1 MILFQYLS
9 NGLIL
14 GGLYACIAAGFSLV
28 WGVLS
33 IINLLHG
40 SFIVLGSY
48 IAFFSY
54 TVLGIHPFVSV
65 ITSGIVL
72 GALGYVVQLGLIN
85 RVVAQSVLVTLIL
98 TFGLELI
105 MNNAMLVAF
114 SANYRKVILEH
125 SLGVME
131 IGNIFIPLDRAALVG
146 CGVMTGVGAVFNA
159 AKVEPGS
166 TVVCIITG
174 GNNDV
179 VNKLANDFNASQ
191 SEYKVVPS
199 YKGSYPDTMNAGIAA
214 FRAGN
219 APHIIQVFEVGP
231 ATMMSAIGA
240 IKPVYQLMKDAGE
253 PFDPKAYL
261 PAITGYYSTSKGDML
276 SFPFN
281 SSSMVMWINKDELK
295 KAGIA
300 EIPKTWPE
308 VFDAA
313 KKLKAAGHTTC
324 GFSNAWATWANIEQF
339 SAWPNLPIGTKA
351 DGLDGFDT
359 VLNFNGPLQVKHL
372 QNLIDLQKDKT
383 YDYSG
388 RGNASEARFGSG
400 ECAIFLT
407 SSGYYGTVKATAKF
421 DFTSAPMPYYP
432 DVKGAPQ
439 NSIIGGA
446 SLWVMGGKK
455 PEEYKGIAKFFTF
468 LSDTNRQAK
477 LHQESGY
484 LPITKAAYEKTKA
497 DGFYEKNPTLETPLK
512 ELTNKEPTENSRGL
526 RFGNMVQMRDIWAE
540 EIEAALAGQ
549 KTAKEAL
556 DNAVARGNAM
566 LRTFEKTAK

>member
-1 MILFQYLS
+1 MALRQFGAAAAVTVALA
-9 NGLIL
+9 LATPA
-14 GGLYACIAAGFSLV
+14 YA
-28 WGVLS
+28 
-33 IINLLHG
+33 
-40 SFIVLGSY
+40 
-48 IAFFSY
+48 
-54 TVLGIHPFVSV
+54 
-65 ITSGIVL
+65 
-72 GALGYVVQLGLIN
+72 
-85 RVVAQSVLVTLIL
+85 VTEIQWWH
-98 TFGLELI
+98 
-105 MNNAMLVAF
+105 AM
-114 SANYRKVILEH
+114 
-125 SLGVME
+125 
-131 IGNIFIPLDRAALVG
+131 
-146 CGVMTGVGAVFNA
+146 
-159 AKVEPGS
+159 
-166 TVVCIITG
+166 TG

-179 VNKLANDFNASQ
+179 VNKLAEEFNTSQ

-199 YKGSYPDTMNAGIAA
+199 FKGGYADTMNAGIAA

-219 APHIIQVFEVGP
+219 APHIMQVFEVGT
-231 ATMMSAIGA
+231 ATMMSATGA

-295 KAGIA
+295 KAGVA

-313 KKLKAAGHTTC
+313 RKLKAAGHATC

-339 SAWPNLPIGTKA
+339 SAWHNVAIGTKA
-351 DGLDGFDT
+351 NGLDGFDT

-383 YDYSG
+383 YDYAG
-388 RGNASEARFGSG
+388 RANAGEARFGSG

-407 SSGYYGTVKATAKF
+407 SSGYYGTAKGTAKF

-432 DVKGAPQ
+432 DVAGAPQ

-455 PEEYKGIAKFFTF
+455 PEEYKGIAKFFSY
-468 LSDTNRQAK
+468 LSRTEVQREM
-477 LHQESGY
+477 HEVTGY
-484 LPITKAAYEKTKA
+484 LPITKAAYDATKA
-497 DGFYEKNPTLETPLK
+497 SGFYDKNPGREIPLLQLAGK
-512 ELTNKEPTENSRGL
+512 PPTENSRGL
-526 RFGNMVQMRDIWAE
+526 RFGNMVQMRDVWAE

-556 DNAVARGNAM
+556 DAAVARGNAS
-566 LRTFEKTAK
+566 LRAFEKTAK